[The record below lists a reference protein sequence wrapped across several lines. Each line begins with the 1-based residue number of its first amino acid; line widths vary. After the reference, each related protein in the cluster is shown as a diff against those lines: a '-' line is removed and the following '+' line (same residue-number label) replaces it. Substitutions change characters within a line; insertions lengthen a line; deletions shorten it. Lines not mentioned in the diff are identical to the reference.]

1 MEGLTISSR
10 TLIEKERPLFDA
22 KDEMLEPMLFSSMAM
37 TMDPLLP
44 IVFKV
49 YAAEMLKDIERE
61 IAIRN

>member
-1 MEGLTISSR
+1 MEGLTISRR

-22 KDEMLEPMLFSSMAM
+22 KDQQLEPMLLASIHMIE
-37 TMDPLLP
+37 DPLIP
-44 IVFKV
+44 VVFKV

>member
-10 TLIEKERPLFDA
+10 TLIEKERPLFNT
-22 KDEMLEPMLFSSMAM
+22 KDEMLEPMLCETMAM
-37 TMDPLLP
+37 TMDPLIP
-44 IVFKV
+44 VVFKV

>member
-1 MEGLTISSR
+1 MKGLTISRR

-22 KDEMLEPMLFSSMAM
+22 EDRQLEPMLLASIHMIK
-37 TMDPLLP
+37 DPLIP
-44 IVFKV
+44 AVFKV

>member
-22 KDEMLEPMLFSSMAM
+22 TDEMLEPMLFVSMQM
-37 TMDPLLP
+37 TMDPMLP
-44 IVFKV
+44 FAFKV
-49 YAAEMLKDIERE
+49 YAEEMLKDIERE